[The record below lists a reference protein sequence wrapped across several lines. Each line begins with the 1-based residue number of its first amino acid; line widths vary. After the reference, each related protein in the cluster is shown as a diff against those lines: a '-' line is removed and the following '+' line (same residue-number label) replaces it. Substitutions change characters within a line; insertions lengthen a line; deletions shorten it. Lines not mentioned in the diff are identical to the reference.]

1 MRSLA
6 QKNKIFSWK
15 QKVKNGSFWGW
26 GMGAIDASIP

>member
-15 QKVKNGSFWGW
+15 QKVKMALSGGGGW
-26 GMGAIDASIP
+26 GL